1 MTSQISKL
9 QDDDMQAAPTALMR
23 AGVQARELA
32 QKTGTAVVIVRN
44 GILVEE
50 RVDDSSQ
57 LTVDWGSD
65 QQSKTLDQQSIL
77 RKLLCQGDRR

>member
-1 MTSQISKL
+1 MSDVPVSKL
-9 QDDDMQAAPTALMR
+9 QDADMQAAPAALMR

-32 QKTGTAVVIVRN
+32 RMTGTAVVIVRD

-57 LTVDWGSD
+57 PAPAPIVS
-65 QQSKTLDQQSIL
+65 SPK
-77 RKLLCQGDRR
+77 

>member
-1 MTSQISKL
+1 MSGVPVSKL
-9 QDDDMQAAPTALMR
+9 PDDDMQAAPAALVR

-32 QKTGTAVVIVRN
+32 RKTGTAVVIVRD

-57 LTVDWGSD
+57 PATGPLAS
-65 QQSKTLDQQSIL
+65 S
-77 RKLLCQGDRR
+77 RK

>member
-1 MTSQISKL
+1 MSDVPVSKL

-32 QKTGTAVVIVRN
+32 RKTGTAVVIVRD

-50 RVDDSSQ
+50 RLDDSSQ
-57 LTVDWGSD
+57 PALAPMAS
-65 QQSKTLDQQSIL
+65 SPE
-77 RKLLCQGDRR
+77 